1 MTVLEVAGLP
11 RPTVTRRSRNGT
23 RRGLWALLGAVALVA
38 LAAPVLP
45 MPDPAAQDLS
55 QALGGPTSVHWLG
68 TDALGRD
75 IFARSVDGARTTFS
89 AAALAVIITVLVGLP
104 FGLLAG
110 YLRGVVDAL
119 LSRVAD
125 AVMAVPPLILLLA
138 AIAALGPGI
147 TRSMVVLGLIL
158 APRLFRVVRA
168 ATISL
173 AGSGFLEVGRL
184 SGCPSSRMLLRYVL
198 PNIRAQVV
206 VQVSLLFSYAVLTEA
221 SISFLGLG
229 VQAPDASLG
238 VLLKTAIEYLASA
251 PLLTAAPGLLIT
263 VFILS
268 CNLLGDAYTAKEDQ
282 R

>member
-11 RPTVTRRSRNGT
+11 RPTVARRSRNGT

-55 QALGGPTSVHWLG
+55 QALGGPTSGHWLG

-75 IFARSVDGARTTFS
+75 TFARLVYGARTTFS

-104 FGLLAG
+104 FGLLVG

-147 TRSMVVLGLIL
+147 T
-158 APRLFRVVRA
+158 
-168 ATISL
+168 
-173 AGSGFLEVGRL
+173 
-184 SGCPSSRMLLRYVL
+184 LRYVL

-263 VFILS
+263 VFIPS